1 MTPNDEKLMRI
12 LEEVLLID
20 ESQYNDDYGPDEIE
34 TWDSLA
40 TVNIAA
46 GLEKE
51 FGYSMDPEVMAE
63 LECIGDIKEALKGGG
78 VSFQG

>member
-20 ESQYNDDYGPDEIE
+20 ESQYQDDFGPDEIE

-40 TVNIAA
+40 TVNIA
-46 GLEKE
+46 GGVEKE
-51 FGYSMDPEVMAE
+51 FGFSMDPETMAE
-63 LECIGDIKEALKGGG
+63 LECIGDIKEALKTGG
-78 VSFQG
+78 VTFEG